1 MSTKQVILLPFF
13 FVLVNAHLPTA
24 QWQYQGFQDS
34 GCKTPIQEANG
45 TAPQDC
51 QKTGVQLQS
60 YRFTSSTDAETN
72 MTFGF
77 RAYNGEDCLYLSVID
92 DGKDG
97 SCQNLSFDSINIF
110 EFME

>member
-1 MSTKQVILLPFF
+1 MLTKHLAFF
-13 FVLVNAHLPTA
+13 LSFLVLANAHLPAA
-24 QWQYQGFQDS
+24 QWQYQGFQDG
-34 GCKTPIQEANG
+34 GCKTPMQEANG

-51 QKTGVQLQS
+51 HKTGVQLQS

-77 RAYNGEDCLYLSVID
+77 RAYNGEECLYLSVID

-97 SCQNLSFDSINIF
+97 SCQNLTFDSINIF